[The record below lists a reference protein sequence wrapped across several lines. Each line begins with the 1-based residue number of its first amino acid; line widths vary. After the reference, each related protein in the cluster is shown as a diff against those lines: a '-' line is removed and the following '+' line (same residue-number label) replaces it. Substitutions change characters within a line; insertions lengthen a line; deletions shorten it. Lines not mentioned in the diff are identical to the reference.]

1 SSKASISMVALS
13 VSTSARTSPT
23 ATLSP
28 SFLTQR
34 SRVPSVIVSLSLG
47 ISIVIGMAGGGLG
60 KTKNFFDDALRIR
73 ELAFLKGR
81 AVDGRGVDRGYATD
95 WCIKVVKSL
104 FLNGGNQLSAD
115 AAKRFALF
123 NDHRAMCF
131 TNRIEDGF
139 FIERPDGAK
148 VNDLGANVMFR
159 CQEFCRLET
168 REDCTAVSD

>member
-1 SSKASISMVALS
+1 MVALS

-28 SFLTQR
+28 TFLTHR
-34 SRVPSVIVSLSLG
+34 SRVPSVIVSLSFG
-47 ISIVIGMAGGGLG
+47 ISIVIGMARGGLG

-81 AVDGRGVDRGYATD
+81 AVDRRGVERGNAAD
-95 WCIKVVKSL
+95 WCIKVVKGL

-115 AAKRFALF
+115 TAKRFALF
-123 NDHRAMCF
+123 NDHRTMCF

-148 VNDLGANVMFR
+148 VNDFGVNVMLR
-159 CQEFCRLET
+159 CQEFCRLQAGEN
-168 REDCTAVSD
+168 CTAVGD